1 MRDEVKK
8 TSFSFRKK
16 KEKEESLVKKKRRK
30 EDRCQAFAT
39 LVSARVDEGAYHLNI
54 RFKSMSKKVDGT

>member
-1 MRDEVKK
+1 VRDEVKK

-16 KEKEESLVKKKRRK
+16 KRKGRGSCKKKK

-39 LVSARVDEGAYHLNI
+39 TVSARVDEGAYHLNI